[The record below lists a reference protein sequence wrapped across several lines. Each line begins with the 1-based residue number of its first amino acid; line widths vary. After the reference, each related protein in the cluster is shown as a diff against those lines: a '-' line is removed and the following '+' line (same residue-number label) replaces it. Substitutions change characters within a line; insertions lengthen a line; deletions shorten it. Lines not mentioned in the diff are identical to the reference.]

1 MSSRTVRKIRDG
13 GEKPAASVII
23 PSLDGDRSGNLEL
36 LLQDL
41 ALQSIG
47 DFEILVVEGVLPNGR
62 ARNAGAAD
70 AGGRYLVF
78 IDDDV
83 RLGHPDVLANL
94 VNALSANPALG
105 LTGPSQL
112 PPPGATRFQ
121 RAAARQLPRSLFPM
135 VDRLTDTD
143 MVTHMCLAIPAELWR
158 EVGGEHDDLVRGTD
172 PDLRDRVRRSG
183 RRVAVA
189 PGTWAYHPPPQDFVS
204 LLRSSWRG
212 GRGAA
217 WVRRHHPE
225 AAFDVPGGIFSG
237 RAPVRGSWYRA
248 VRFFARLAGE
258 SLSGRFLATASD
270 IAYAAGYLSFLLAWR
285 EPSIEELA

>member
-1 MSSRTVRKIRDG
+1 MRKIRDG
-13 GEKPAASVII
+13 GENPAASVII
-23 PSLDGDRSGNLEL
+23 PSLDGNRSGNLEFL
-36 LLQDL
+36 LEDL
-41 ALQSIG
+41 ASQSPG
-47 DFEILVVEGVLPNGR
+47 DFEILVVEGVRPNGR
-62 ARNAGAAD
+62 ARNAGAAE
-70 AGGRYLVF
+70 ASGRYLVF

-94 VNALSANPALG
+94 LNALSTNRDLG

-112 PPPGATRFQ
+112 PPPDATLFQ
-121 RAAARQLPRSLFPM
+121 RAAARQLARSLFPV

-143 MVTHMCLAIPAELWR
+143 MVTHMCLAISAELWK
-158 EVGGEHDDLVRGTD
+158 EVGGEHHDLVRGTD

-183 RRVAVA
+183 LRVAVA
-189 PGTWAYHPPPQDFVS
+189 PATWAYHPPPQDLAT

-217 WVRRHHPE
+217 WVRRHHPG
-225 AAFDVPGGIFSG
+225 AAFDVPSGIFSG

-248 VRFFARLAGE
+248 ARFFGRLAGE
-258 SLSGRFLATASD
+258 TLGGRFLATASD
-270 IAYAAGYLSFLLAWR
+270 IAYAAGYLSFLLERR